1 MRLYK
6 YHFGQNERKEDMATI
21 QEVAKMAKV
30 GVATVSRVINK
41 TGYVKEETR
50 ERIENAIK
58 ELNYTPNAVARNLYR
73 NKNGIVAVIIPEID
87 HPFFSA
93 FVNELEEICAE
104 HKYKMMLCNTW
115 FKENYEYQYLE
126 MLNEKLVDGIVVAS
140 HTLDIEQYASI
151 DRPVVALDRDLGEK
165 IPCVRSDHE
174 AGGRM
179 AALELIAA
187 GCKKVAQ
194 FRNSEHTSAPFVI
207 RHDTFEDVLREHG
220 VEYINIYTEWNTLSY
235 EYNRILCKDF
245 FTRYPDVDGVFAT
258 DILALNIEKE
268 ALKAGISIPE
278 RLKIVAYD
286 GTALIDFAHP
296 SITVV
301 EQPIKELAK
310 ECFRQLDQRINGEEL
325 KRKIITLPVEM
336 KKGMSTS
343 VKRT

>member
-1 MRLYK
+1 
-6 YHFGQNERKEDMATI
+6 MATI
-21 QEVAKMAKV
+21 QEVAKLAKV

-41 TGYVKEETR
+41 TGYVKEETK

-104 HKYKMMLCNTW
+104 HQYKMMLCNTW

-140 HTLDIEQYASI
+140 HTLDIEKYATV

-179 AALELIAA
+179 AAEELIAA
-187 GCKKVAQ
+187 GCRKVVQ
-194 FRNSEHTSAPFVI
+194 FRNLEQTSAPFVI
-207 RHDTFEDVLREHG
+207 RHDTFERVLKEHG
-220 VEYINIYTEWNTLSY
+220 VEYINVYTEWNTLSY
-235 EYNRILCKDF
+235 EYNRTLCEDF
-245 FTRYPDVDGVFAT
+245 FNRFKDVDGVFAT

-268 ALKAGISIPE
+268 AIKSGISIPE
-278 RLKIVAYD
+278 QLKIVAYD

-310 ECFRQLDQRINGEEL
+310 ECFKQLNLRIEGKEPD
-325 KRKIITLPVEM
+325 KKVITLPVKL
-336 KKGMSTS
+336 KKGMST
-343 VKRT
+343 VANV